1 MDLLGR
7 FCPPRAFQRRQTL
20 EELGGVVVQNLF
32 LEHICYTWQMAAT
45 VFLWDVP
52 RLGLDGSFGQ
62 ENNNLGKSELSSQG
76 LDVSKSI
83 KFSKLCH
90 LAWSD
95 YN

>member
-1 MDLLGR
+1 M
-7 FCPPRAFQRRQTL
+7 

-45 VFLWDVP
+45 VFPWDVP
-52 RLGLDGSFGQ
+52 RLGRDGSFGQ

-76 LDVSKSI
+76 LDVSNRI